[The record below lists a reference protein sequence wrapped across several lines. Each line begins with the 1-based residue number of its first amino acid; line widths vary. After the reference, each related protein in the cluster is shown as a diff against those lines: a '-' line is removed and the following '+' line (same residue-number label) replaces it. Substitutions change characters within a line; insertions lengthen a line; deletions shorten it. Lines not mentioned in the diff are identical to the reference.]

1 MAQNNSHGQLI
12 AQVDLGQIQKNG
24 FVLDHS
30 VYGTGR
36 LGRLYPVHWSEVSAG
51 DTLDIDT
58 NIGVQFEPLA
68 VPTMNNMH
76 VKQEQFYVPKN
87 VVWENWD
94 KFLSNGENLDYNG
107 IVPTITL
114 RDCVERLADG
124 MQYHPASSLEHFGLL
139 SPLTLPITREY
150 NDFCL
155 YKVNF
160 EVYRERYET
169 YFKSTSFYS
178 ICRANG
184 MLDLID
190 HIPSAVTMMCEYIET
205 LLAADTSDFPS
216 VKFGE
221 LMEYSDFIA
230 SPKHDFVVTNKYL
243 SKLYGIGGNSVLDFE
258 EPFVF
263 VPTDECIAICK
274 YMYEIIKPFVG
285 YGSYLDM
292 LEYDI
297 LSFTDFLGLCI
308 KSLTYNDSSSSGVAR
323 FRFGLK
329 SSVINH
335 ITAVGREVLTLR
347 SLYSIWYNNYRDQLI
362 ETSAYEPQKGDVVS
376 NNELLVLLMPRVRC
390 WQKDTFT
397 TALAN
402 AGTANGIVPVTSG
415 AWISRLYN
423 DDMKNAGEIED
434 SMKDVYKIG
443 FVDNGQELKIPVGF
457 IQGLTAGDESKEN
470 VSYFSLTM
478 LDAAKRA
485 QKFLQKALYYGNRI
499 QDFMY
504 VHFGVKHLDA
514 RLRLPEWLASK
525 TDMVKLNVVTNNT
538 TIESEGT
545 IAGDRSA
552 VAYGEQYSDHIHR
565 YCEEHG
571 CIIGLMS
578 IIPDVAYATGVS
590 REHSRLDQ
598 FDFPFPEFAT
608 LGMDAVYDTELMQ
621 RSITNEADGQEMY
634 SIVFGYQGRY
644 YDRKCRHSKEHGEL
658 LDSMDMYTF
667 SRRFYSYKEDTIPKL
682 NERFVHCHPKLD
694 MFVVDNELSDYFRFD
709 VFNKVRASLQLPL
722 YSIYL

>member
-1 MAQNNSHGQLI
+1 MPQNNSHGQLT

-30 VYGTGR
+30 VYGSGR

-76 VKQEQFYVPKN
+76 VKQEQFYTPKN

-94 KFLSNGENLDYNG
+94 KFISAGENVDYEG
-107 IVPTITL
+107 MVPTITL
-114 RDCVERLADG
+114 RNCVERVVNG
-124 MQYHPASSLEHFGLL
+124 MTYHPASVVENFGLI
-139 SPLTLPITREY
+139 SPLRLPVVYQDIACLMKS
-150 NDFCL
+150 DF
-155 YKVNF
+155 
-160 EVYRERYET
+160 ESYRNRFET
-169 YFKSTSFYS
+169 YFKNTSFYS
-178 ICRANG
+178 TCRTYG

-190 HIPSAVTMMCEYIET
+190 HIPSAVTMMCDYIET
-205 LLAADTSDFPS
+205 LLAADSSDFPN
-216 VKFGE
+216 VALGE
-221 LMEYSDFIA
+221 WMDYSDFVV

-243 SKLYGIGGNSVLDFE
+243 SKLYNGESDSILKSGSKI
-258 EPFVF
+258 F

-297 LSFTDFLGLCI
+297 LTFTDFLGLCI
-308 KSLTYNDSSSSGVAR
+308 KSLTYSYSSSSGIAR
-323 FRFGLK
+323 YHFGL
-329 SSVINH
+329 SASVLEH
-335 ITAVGREVLTLR
+335 ISAVGREALTLR

-362 ETSAYEPQKGDVVS
+362 ETSAYEPQTGDVVS

-457 IQGLTAGDESKEN
+457 IQGLTATDETKEN

-552 VAYGEQYSDHIHR
+552 VAFGEQYGDHIHR

-590 REHSRLDQ
+590 RDHSRLDQ
-598 FDFPFPEFAT
+598 FDFPFPEFST

-621 RSITNEADGQEMY
+621 RSITDEANGQEMY
-634 SIVFGYQGRY
+634 SLVFGYQGRY
-644 YDRKCRHSKEHGEL
+644 YDRKCRQSKEHGEL

-667 SRRFYSYKEDTIPKL
+667 SRRFYSYKDDTIPKL

>member
-1 MAQNNSHGQLI
+1 MAQNNSHGQLT
-12 AQVDLGQIQKNG
+12 AQIDLGQIQKNG

-30 VYGTGR
+30 VYGSGR
-36 LGRLYPVHWSEVSAG
+36 LGRIYPVHWSEVSAG

-68 VPTMNNMH
+68 VPTLNNMH

-94 KFLSNGENLDYNG
+94 KFLSNGENNDYDG
-107 IVPTITL
+107 LVPTITL
-114 RDCVERLADG
+114 RNCVNRLASG
-124 MQYHPASSLEHFGLL
+124 MKYHPSTSVSGYGLL
-139 SPLTLPITREY
+139 SPLMLPVAY
-150 NDFCL
+150 QDYYAL
-155 YKVNF
+155 YKSDF
-160 EVYRERYET
+160 ET
-169 YFKSTSFYS
+169 YRSLFETAFKNVSFYT
-178 ICRANG
+178 ICRTYG

-190 HIPSAVTMMCEYIET
+190 HVPSAVTMMCEYIET
-205 LLAADTSDFPS
+205 LLAADTSSSPR
-216 VKFGE
+216 VILGE
-221 LMEYSDFIA
+221 LMEYSDFVV
-230 SPKHDFVVTNKYL
+230 SSKHDFVVTNKYL
-243 SKLYGIGGNSVLDFE
+243 SKLYNGTGDSILKNSVGQI
-258 EPFVF
+258 F

-297 LSFTDFLGLCI
+297 LTFTDFLGLCV
-308 KSLTYNDSSSSGVAR
+308 KSLSYSYSSSSGIVR
-323 FRFGLK
+323 YQFGLC
-329 SSVINH
+329 SSVIEH
-335 ITAVGREVLTLR
+335 ISAVGREVLTLR

-362 ETSAYEPQKGDVVS
+362 ETSAYEPQTGDTIS
-376 NNELLVLLMPRVRC
+376 DNELLVLLMPRVRC

-402 AGTANGIVPVTSG
+402 TGTANGIVPVTGG

-423 DDMKNAGEIED
+423 DDMKNGQEIED

-457 IQGLTAGDESKEN
+457 IQGLTAIDETKEN

-514 RLRLPEWLASK
+514 RLRLPEWLSSK

-552 VAYGEQYSDHIHR
+552 VAYGEQYGDHIHR

-590 REHSRLDQ
+590 RDHSRIDQ

-621 RSITNEADGQEMY
+621 RSITNEANGQEMY
-634 SIVFGYQGRY
+634 SVVFGYQGRY
-644 YDRKCRHSKEHGEL
+644 YDRKCRQSKEHGEL

-667 SRRFYSYKEDTIPKL
+667 SRRFYPYKEDTMPKL
-682 NERFVHCHPKLD
+682 NERFIHCHPKLD
-694 MFVVDNELSDYFRFD
+694 MFVVDNDLSDYFRFD

>member
-1 MAQNNSHGQLI
+1 MGQNNSHGQMI
-12 AQVDLGQIQKNG
+12 AQIDLGQIQKNG

-30 VYGTGR
+30 VYGSGR

-68 VPTMNNMH
+68 VPTLNNMH

-94 KFLSNGENLDYNG
+94 KFLSNGENNDYDG
-107 IVPTITL
+107 MVPCITL
-114 RDCVERLADG
+114 RDCVSRLASG
-124 MQYHPASSLEHFGLL
+124 MVYHPSSSVENFGLL
-139 SPLTLPITREY
+139 SPLRLPVSMQGDYFLTKA
-150 NDFCL
+150 DF
-155 YKVNF
+155 
-160 EVYRERYET
+160 ET
-169 YFKSTSFYS
+169 YRGLFEAQFKKTTFY
-178 ICRANG
+178 ILCRNYG

-190 HIPSAVTMMCEYIET
+190 HIPSAVTMMCEYIEGLLSADNSGVT
-205 LLAADTSDFPS
+205 L
-216 VKFGE
+216 GE
-221 LMEYSDFIA
+221 YMDYSDFVV

-243 SKLYGIGGNSVLDFE
+243 SKLYNGTGDSILKNSVGDI
-258 EPFVF
+258 F

-297 LSFTDFLGLCI
+297 LTFTDFLGLCI
-308 KSLTYNDSSSSGVAR
+308 KSLTYPYTSSSGVSR
-323 FRFGLK
+323 YHFGLGA
-329 SSVINH
+329 SLIDH
-335 ITAVGREVLTLR
+335 ITGVGREVLTLR

-362 ETSAYEPQKGDVVS
+362 ETSAYEPQTGDTVS
-376 NNELLVLLMPRVRC
+376 DNELLVLLMPRVRC

-402 AGTANGIVPVTSG
+402 AGTANGIVPVTGG
-415 AWISRLYN
+415 AWMSRLYS
-423 DDMKNAGEIED
+423 DDMKSAQEIED

-457 IQGLTAGDESKEN
+457 IQGLTAIDETKEN

-590 REHSRLDQ
+590 REHSRIDQ
-598 FDFPFPEFAT
+598 FDFPFPEFST

-621 RSITNEADGQEMY
+621 RSITNEANGQEMY
-634 SIVFGYQGRY
+634 SVVFGYQGRY
-644 YDRKCRHSKEHGEL
+644 YDRKCRQSKEHGEL
-658 LDSMDMYTF
+658 LDSMDMFTF
-667 SRRFYSYKEDTIPKL
+667 SRRFYSYKEDTMPKL
-682 NERFVHCHPKLD
+682 NERFIHCHPKLD
-694 MFVVDNELSDYFRFD
+694 MFVVDNDLSDYFRFD
-709 VFNKVRASLQLPL
+709 VFNKVRGSVQLPL

>member
-1 MAQNNSHGQLI
+1 MAQNDSHGQLT

-30 VYGTGR
+30 VYGSGR

-68 VPTMNNMH
+68 VPTLNNMH
-76 VKQEQFYVPKN
+76 VKQEQFYIPKN

-94 KFLSNGENLDYNG
+94 KFLSNGEGNDYNG
-107 IVPTITL
+107 MVPTITL
-114 RDCVERLADG
+114 RDCVNRLASG
-124 MQYHPASSLEHFGLL
+124 LLYHPSSVLDGFGIL
-139 SPLTLPITREY
+139 SPLRLPVSCQSDYFLTKADFEEY
-150 NDFCL
+150 RSRFETQ
-155 YKVNF
+155 YKN
-160 EVYRERYET
+160 
-169 YFKSTSFYS
+169 SSFYT
-178 ICRANG
+178 ICRTYG

-190 HIPSAVTMMCEYIET
+190 HIPSAVTMMCEYMET
-205 LLAADTSDFPS
+205 LFAAETGALRIT
-216 VKFGE
+216 FGKR
-221 LMEYSDFIA
+221 MEYSAFIESA
-230 SPKHDFVVTNKYL
+230 EHDFVVTNKYL
-243 SKLYGIGGNSVLDFE
+243 SKLYNGTGDSILKDSDGSIFVL
-258 EPFVF
+258 
-263 VPTDECIAICK
+263 TDECIAICK

-297 LSFTDFLGLCI
+297 LTFTDFLGLCI
-308 KSLTYNDSSSSGVAR
+308 KSLTYSYTSSSGLTKYQ
-323 FRFGLK
+323 FGLS
-329 SSVINH
+329 SSVIEH

-362 ETSAYEPQKGDVVS
+362 ETSAYEPQTGDTVS
-376 NNELLVLLMPRVRC
+376 TNELVALLMPRVRC

-402 AGTANGIVPVTSG
+402 AGTANGIVPVTGG

-423 DDMKNAGEIED
+423 DDMKNAHEIED

-457 IQGLTAGDESKEN
+457 IQGLTAIDETKEN

-552 VAYGEQYSDHIHR
+552 VAFGEQYGDHIHR

-590 REHSRLDQ
+590 REHSRIDQ

-621 RSITNEADGQEMY
+621 RSITNEVNGQEMY
-634 SIVFGYQGRY
+634 SVVFGYQGRY
-644 YDRKCRHSKEHGEL
+644 YDRKCRQSKEHGEL

-667 SRRFYSYKEDTIPKL
+667 SRRFYPYKEDTMPKL
-682 NERFVHCHPKLD
+682 NERFIHCHPKLD
-694 MFVVDNELSDYFRFD
+694 MFVVDNDLSDYFRFD